1 MSQEVYILA
10 GSRTPMGGLDGSLAS
25 QTASQLGTV
34 AIAGALTRANILPE
48 QVNEVYMG
56 CVLAAGQ
63 GQAPARQAALGAGLP
78 ELSLMGKVYCQ

>member
-25 QTASQLGTV
+25 QSASKLGSV

-48 QVNEVYMG
+48 QVDEIYMG
-56 CVLAAGQ
+56 CVLSA
-63 GQAPARQAALGAGLP
+63 
-78 ELSLMGKVYCQ
+78 